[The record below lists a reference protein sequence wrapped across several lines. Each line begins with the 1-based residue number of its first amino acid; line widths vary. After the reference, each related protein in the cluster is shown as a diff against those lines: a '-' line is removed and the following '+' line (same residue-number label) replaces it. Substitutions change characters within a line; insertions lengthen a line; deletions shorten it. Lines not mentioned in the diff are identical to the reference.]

1 MWSGPK
7 CHPTFL
13 AVSPPDSGLAT
24 AAAWHCRK
32 SKRSGFGGRPKC
44 QASPIWFWGSHHDS
58 QWSVVNIPRISKRN
72 IMSKSTNQLTK
83 WSNVNQNQLSYINY
97 HKQSLITLITLITTH
112 TNHPCC
118 QVDAST
124 PLSHVETKPP
134 QFVVPPGTQ
143 NVGRTWKSIHLWNIV
158 NSIL

>member
-1 MWSGPK
+1 MHNTNISVNGTCASIYLLTCYRIVQHSSYTVPMISVWDLMTNHINYCILYNIIIYILYYFMTFMWSGPK

-58 QWSVVNIPRISKRN
+58 QWILHWQSGDLWWTSPESPRE
-72 IMSKSTNQLTK
+72 TLWANQ
-83 WSNVNQNQLSYINY
+83 QIN
-97 HKQSLITLITLITTH
+97 
-112 TNHPCC
+112 
-118 QVDAST
+118 
-124 PLSHVETKPP
+124 
-134 QFVVPPGTQ
+134 
-143 NVGRTWKSIHLWNIV
+143 
-158 NSIL
+158 